1 MKPLLWS
8 SIASLLLVS
17 MLPAQTRTIA
27 ERLGHPANSK
37 LLIIHADDLG
47 AAHSI
52 DAASFDG
59 LDKGAVSSASIMIPT
74 PWVGEVAAY
83 ARAHPDADLGLHLTL
98 TSEWETY
105 RWGSVESSDK
115 VPSLLDSA
123 GTFPNDE
130 AIVAAKAKPVEVER
144 EIRAQIVRALAL
156 GIRPT
161 HLDSHMGSL
170 FTTPELM
177 GIYAKVARE
186 YHLPFLALR
195 GDPRTKPQ
203 PPLLESD
210 ILIDAVV
217 IADRPV
223 PRDKWKE
230 FYLKAIAD
238 LKPGITEII
247 VHLGH
252 DDSEL
257 QAVTVD
263 HEAYGSAWRQRDY
276 DVMNSPEFKK
286 ALVDNHVI
294 VVRWSDL
301 KKLLQTSEGN
311 DAPSRGIASGNS
323 DRPASR

>member
-1 MKPLLWS
+1 MQPLLWS
-8 SIASLLLVS
+8 SIASLVLATT
-17 MLPAQTRTIA
+17 LPAQTRTIA

-47 AAHSI
+47 AAHSV

-83 ARAHPDADLGLHLTL
+83 ARTHPDADLGLHLTL
-98 TSEWETY
+98 TSEWKTY

-115 VPSLLDSA
+115 VSSLLDSA
-123 GTFPNDE
+123 GTFPDDDSV
-130 AIVAAKAKPVEVER
+130 VAAKAKPLEVER

-177 GIYAKVARE
+177 ATYVKVARE
-186 YHLPFLALR
+186 YHLPFLAPR
-195 GDPRTKPQ
+195 GDPGIKPK
-203 PPLLESD
+203 PPLSENDVL
-210 ILIDAVV
+210 LDAVV
-217 IADRPV
+217 IAGPEI
-223 PRDKWKE
+223 PRDQWKQ

-238 LKPGITEII
+238 LKPGLTEMI

-263 HEAYGSAWRQRDY
+263 HEPYGSAWRQRDY

-286 ALVDNHVI
+286 ALADNHVI
-294 VVRWSDL
+294 VIKWRDL
-301 KKLLQTSEGN
+301 GKLLRTAERN
-311 DAPSRGIASGNS
+311 DAPTRRVADGNAA
-323 DRPASR
+323 RPASR